1 MNSKKVSSTE
11 MMAISA
17 GRLIMNGDIVFAGT
31 GISMLAATVAKKIY
45 APGCVIFFETGGIDP
60 CLDELPLAV
69 ADPRVMSKTAVNAG
83 LLEAFSIVAHKKL
96 KTIALLGAAQIDMYG
111 NLNSTV
117 LGNYSTPR
125 VRFPGSGGAC
135 DAASLAWGTIIF
147 MQHEARR
154 FVRQL
159 DYFTSPGWLTGWNSR
174 REAGYERGGPLAVVT
189 DMAVMKFHDITKQM
203 YLAEMYPGVTPEMVR
218 AATGFDLDVSMAGA
232 AQTPS
237 ESEISILRNQVD
249 PQRLILR

>member
-1 MNSKKVSSTE
+1 MNSEKVSSTE

-45 APGCVIFFETGGIDP
+45 APRSVIFFETGGIDP
-60 CLDELPLAV
+60 SLDELPLAV

-83 LLEAFSIVAHKKL
+83 LLEAFSIVTHKKL

-111 NLNSTV
+111 NLNSTC

-135 DAASLAWGTIIF
+135 DAASLAWSTIIF

-154 FVRQL
+154 FVRRL
-159 DYFTSPGWLTGWNSR
+159 DYFTSPGWLTGWHSR
-174 REAGYERGGPLAVVT
+174 RKAGYERGGPLAVVT